1 MPGDVFTTEPTYGL
15 VTLTSMTLVAKRVMR
30 GVLAATVL
38 LAACG
43 GDESGSSGEND
54 AAGEAVVCPLGVPAD
69 LETGITQQRAELF
82 LGWKEA
88 DAQQCADEL
97 GWAFRVGRRDGES
110 FALTMDYSTQ
120 RVTVEVDDDIV
131 TAIVVG

>member
-1 MPGDVFTTEPTYGL
+1 VPGDVFTTEPTYGL
-15 VTLTSMTLVAKRVMR
+15 VTLTSMTVVVKRVMR

-43 GDESGSSGEND
+43 GNESGSSGGND
-54 AAGEAVVCPLGVPAD
+54 AVGEAVVCPAADPAD
-69 LETGITQQRAELF
+69 IATGITQERAELL
-82 LGWKEA
+82 LGFSEA
-88 DAQQCADEL
+88 DAQRCADEL